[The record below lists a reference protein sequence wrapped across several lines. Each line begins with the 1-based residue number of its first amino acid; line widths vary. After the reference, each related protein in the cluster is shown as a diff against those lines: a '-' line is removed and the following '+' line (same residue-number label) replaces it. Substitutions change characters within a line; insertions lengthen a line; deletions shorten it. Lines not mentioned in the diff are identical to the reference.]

1 MIIINTHCI
10 HLYYGF
16 GKGKT
21 TAVYGMALRALG
33 NGLTVTVSQ
42 FLKDGTSGENKIISD
57 IKGLTIV
64 EPPKKVRFS
73 FEMTADERE
82 KYKNFA
88 NEMLVSAFRSD
99 SEVLILDELTDAVT
113 EGFIDLSFLNNLI
126 NEAKS
131 KKEIIMTGHSAPA
144 KILEFC
150 DYVTEFKS
158 IKHPF
163 KKGLSARKGI
173 EF

>member
-113 EGFIDLSFLNNLI
+113 EGFVDLLFLNHLI
-126 NEAKS
+126 NETKS

-144 KILEFC
+144 EILEFC